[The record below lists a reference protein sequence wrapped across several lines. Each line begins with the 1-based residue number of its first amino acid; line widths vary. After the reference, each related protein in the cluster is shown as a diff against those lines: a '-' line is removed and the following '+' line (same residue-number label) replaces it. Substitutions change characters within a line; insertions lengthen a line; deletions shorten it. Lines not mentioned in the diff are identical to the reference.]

1 MYFRTL
7 FRASAVLTAALL
19 LASAAA
25 AQTGTSLTGR
35 LANSLSG
42 DPVAGLTVTIDEL
55 RRETQA
61 GADGTFRFDNVPP
74 GEYHLSIRGDGFTA
88 RRTEVRMASTTMAVD
103 IQVDPVIHYDEVL
116 SVSPE
121 PRSLVESYQ
130 PTTVLAGQELTKQLG
145 SSLGSTLENQPGLAS
160 RSFGPTPARPVIRG
174 LDGDR
179 VLILQDSQRMGDLSS
194 QSADHGV
201 TVNPASSQRIEVVR
215 GPATL
220 LYGANAIGGLVNVI
234 TEQIPTRPMTG
245 ASGNMTFEA
254 ATATKEGGGAG
265 EMFWGNGRVALQ
277 LGGGGR
283 RTGDVAT
290 PEGDV
295 DNSQSRSGF
304 GTVGLSLTGAR
315 GYLGGSYGYD
325 NLKYGTPVV
334 EDGLI

>member
-1 MYFRTL
+1 
-7 FRASAVLTAALL
+7 
-19 LASAAA
+19 
-25 AQTGTSLTGR
+25 
-35 LANSLSG
+35 
-42 DPVAGLTVTIDEL
+42 
-55 RRETQA
+55 
-61 GADGTFRFDNVPP
+61 
-74 GEYHLSIRGDGFTA
+74 
-88 RRTEVRMASTTMAVD
+88 
-103 IQVDPVIHYDEVL
+103 
-116 SVSPE
+116 
-121 PRSLVESYQ
+121 
-130 PTTVLAGQELTKQLG
+130 
-145 SSLGSTLENQPGLAS
+145 
-160 RSFGPTPARPVIRG
+160 
-174 LDGDR
+174 
-179 VLILQDSQRMGDLSS
+179 MGDLSS

-277 LGGGGR
+277 VGGGGR

-304 GTVGLSLTGAR
+304 GTVGLSLTGAK
-315 GYLGGSYGYD
+315 GYFGGSYGYD
-325 NLKYGTPVV
+325 DLKYGTPVV
-334 EDGLI
+334 EDGQIQLTPQAPRIHAARRHPEHERGLRVAQGVAGRSALQARRARGRRGRHAVQERHGRRRTCSPRTRRMAASRAALAAPC